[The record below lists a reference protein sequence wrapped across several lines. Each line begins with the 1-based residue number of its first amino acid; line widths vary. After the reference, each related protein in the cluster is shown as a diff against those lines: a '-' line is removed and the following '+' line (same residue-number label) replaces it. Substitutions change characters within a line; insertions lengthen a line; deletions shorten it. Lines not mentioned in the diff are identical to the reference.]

1 MVDGPIKFNETID
14 GNLNVENI
22 TKFGRN
28 FSILKIPYAFKL
40 LIQELQAM
48 NIQMRIITE
57 DNVDQLTNM
66 GYSNNIVKMTNS
78 EKDLKLTIVSE
89 IMDRTDQKN
98 KVLGKTDIIDSND
111 VLNEPIEYPVDKKVI
126 EDRKS
131 VV

>member
-98 KVLGKTDIIDSND
+98 KVLGKTDIVDSND
-111 VLNEPIEYPVDKKVI
+111 VLNEPIEYPVDKKQ
-126 EDRKS
+126 
-131 VV
+131 